1 LPLGPP
7 WLNAARVAVE
17 DAIMAKHLQA
27 TTAVRFWL
35 CKCLAACFR
44 FAAVG
49 HHLYGTLKAFHAAAN
64 HKASTPLC
72 RAAVVAAVGELC
84 WAHGGRVGS
93 LGGDCVGV
101 CARQLGL
108 RDLGLRRAAMD
119 ALAAVLTGGVPL
131 WVSGGGLAS
140 SVYACSRD
148 AFRLAW
154 TTWESA

>member
-1 LPLGPP
+1 MCATSGVS
-7 WLNAARVAVE
+7 AVAGRVAAGPAVAE
-17 DAIMAKHLQA
+17 RGARGGGRRHHGQALASHHRGAVLALQ
-27 TTAVRFWL
+27 V
-35 CKCLAACFR
+35 
-44 FAAVG
+44 
-49 HHLYGTLKAFHAAAN
+49 LYGTLKAFHAAAN

-131 WVSGGGLAS
+131 WVFDQDDRFR
-140 SVYACSRD
+140 CSR
-148 AFRLAW
+148 FGPPSL
-154 TTWESA
+154 SS